1 MKIANAVRGVP
12 FAEVKHGTIVQIFD
26 TNSNLYIGV
35 KGRGD
40 AATGGPVS
48 RRSAAKGGQ

>member
-26 TNSNLYIGV
+26 TNSNLYIGAKV
-35 KGRGD
+35 AG
-40 AATGGPVS
+40 TPL
-48 RRSAAKGGQ
+48 SAAR

>member
-12 FAEVKHGTIVQIFD
+12 FAEVKHGTMIVQIFD

-35 KGRGD
+35 KVAGTPLP
-40 AATGGPVS
+40 AA
-48 RRSAAKGGQ
+48 R